1 MTESAQTPAPEHKP
15 EKAQKQKLE
24 PWLRGTLTD
33 VPAVAR
39 AVLHAIEIAQED
51 IHHWCADLT
60 TGELH
65 AEPLGLTPAAFH
77 IRHIGRSLDRLL
89 TYAEGNQ
96 LDVTQMAALNVELE
110 PGMAKELILQELAMA
125 CEEASL
131 RVRALAGADMEQPR
145 GVGRKA
151 LPTTVGGLLVHCADH
166 TLRHTG
172 QVVTTAK
179 LLLALRENPAA
190 TGTAAK

>member
-1 MTESAQTPAPEHKP
+1 MTESAPKP
-15 EKAQKQKLE
+15 SADRRLE

-51 IHHWCADLT
+51 AQRWCADLT
-60 TGELH
+60 TEELH
-65 AEPLGLTPAAFH
+65 AQPFGLTPAAFH
-77 IRHIGRSLDRLL
+77 LRHIGRSLDRLL

-96 LDVTQMAALNVELE
+96 LDVTQMAALHVELE
-110 PGMAKELILQELAMA
+110 PGMARELIFQELAMA

-131 RVRALAGADMEQPR
+131 RVRALAHADMEEPR
-145 GVGRKA
+145 GVGRKG

-172 QVVTTAK
+172 QIVTTAK
-179 LLLALRENPAA
+179 LLLALRES
-190 TGTAAK
+190 GTTTK

>member
-1 MTESAQTPAPEHKP
+1 MTETANPNRN
-15 EKAQKQKLE
+15 LE
-24 PWLRGTLTD
+24 PWLRGTLTE

-39 AVLHAIEIAQED
+39 AVLHAMEMAQED
-51 IHHWCADLT
+51 ARRWCADLT
-60 TGELH
+60 TEELH
-65 AEPLGLTPAAFH
+65 AQPFGMTPAAFH

-96 LDVTQMAALNVELE
+96 LDVTQMAALKVELE
-110 PGMAKELILQELAMA
+110 PGASKEALFQELAMA
-125 CEEASL
+125 CEEAAP
-131 RVRALAGADMEQPR
+131 RVRALATADFEQSR

-172 QVVTTAK
+172 QLVTTAK
-179 LLLALRENPAA
+179 LLLALREAGNAPGTPA
-190 TGTAAK
+190 K

>member
-1 MTESAQTPAPEHKP
+1 MPDHPSTSSRN
-15 EKAQKQKLE
+15 LE
-24 PWLRGTLTD
+24 PWLRGTLTE

-39 AVLHAIEIAQED
+39 AVLHAMEMAQED
-51 IHHWCADLT
+51 ARRWCADLT
-60 TGELH
+60 TEELH
-65 AEPLGLTPAAFH
+65 AQPFGMTPAAFH

-96 LDVTQMAALNVELE
+96 LDVTQMAALKVELE
-110 PGMAKELILQELAMA
+110 PGASKEALFQELAMA

-131 RVRALAGADMEQPR
+131 RVRALATADFEQPR

-172 QVVTTAK
+172 QLVTTAK
-179 LLLALRENPAA
+179 LLLALRNAPGAPA
-190 TGTAAK
+190 K